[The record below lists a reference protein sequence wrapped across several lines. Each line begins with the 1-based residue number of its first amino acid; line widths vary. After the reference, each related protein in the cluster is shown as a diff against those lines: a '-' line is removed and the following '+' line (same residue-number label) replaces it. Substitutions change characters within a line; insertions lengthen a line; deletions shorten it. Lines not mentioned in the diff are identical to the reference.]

1 MKRKAVFVSVLQ
13 IQSTSEQRQRYN
25 GYASEKVLRI
35 FSSMREYLATEE
47 ESFLSLMFQ
56 SYCNFTI
63 AFINT
68 RYVLLPHRK
77 NRPLPLQVPWQP
89 QPRPKQPGEAGH
101 VPPVPPLETQR
112 SCYHCTIAFP
122 SSLNPAPLGLHLE
135 HGEPELISGKQEKCE
150 AIVSFFV
157 QANYEY

>member
-1 MKRKAVFVSVLQ
+1 MVMLLKK
-13 IQSTSEQRQRYN
+13 
-25 GYASEKVLRI
+25 GLRL
-35 FSSMREYLATEE
+35 FTSMRDYLATEE

-77 NRPLPLQVPWQP
+77 NRPLPPPSTMVATTP
-89 QPRPKQPGEAGH
+89 PKQPGEAGH

-112 SCYHCTIAFP
+112 FCYNSTIAFP
-122 SSLNPAPLGLHLE
+122 SPLNPAPLGLQLADLGKRGTRAYIWQT
-135 HGEPELISGKQEKCE
+135 GEM
-150 AIVSFFV
+150 
-157 QANYEY
+157 

>member
-1 MKRKAVFVSVLQ
+1 
-13 IQSTSEQRQRYN
+13 
-25 GYASEKVLRI
+25 
-35 FSSMREYLATEE
+35 MRDYLATEE

-77 NRPLPLQVPWQP
+77 NRPR
-89 QPRPKQPGEAGH
+89 PRSTMVATTPPKHPGEAGH

-112 SCYHCTIAFP
+112 SCYNSTIAFP
-122 SSLNPAPLGLHLE
+122 SPLNPAPLGLHLADLGTRGTRAYIWQT
-135 HGEPELISGKQEKCE
+135 GEM
-150 AIVSFFV
+150 
-157 QANYEY
+157 